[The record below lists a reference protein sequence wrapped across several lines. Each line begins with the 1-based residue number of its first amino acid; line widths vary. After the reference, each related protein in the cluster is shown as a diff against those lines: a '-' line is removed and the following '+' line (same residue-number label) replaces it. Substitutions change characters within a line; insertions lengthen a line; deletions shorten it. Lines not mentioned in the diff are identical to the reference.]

1 MVKNKLR
8 RLAYEFELDTQVIA
22 KCTQVGGQTKGK
34 LNASRKLALACES
47 VWSGLKELD
56 ITERVLLLLL
66 LLLFCCCCCCCC
78 CCLQFE
84 GLAQL
89 TE

>member
-56 ITERVLLLLL
+56 IN
-66 LLLFCCCCCCCC
+66 
-78 CCLQFE
+78 
-84 GLAQL
+84 
-89 TE
+89 